1 MRDDIVRGRLAPA
14 SWLRLE
20 ELKARFDAG
29 FSPIRE
35 GLSKLVAE
43 GLVELEPNRGFR
55 VAGLSRADLE
65 DIAVA
70 RCAIETVALRRAI
83 TFGGD
88 DWEAGV
94 VAAMHQYR
102 RKSEVAFDGEA
113 QLRAWEAAHEAL
125 HAALIGA
132 CRSPR
137 LMESQKRLQDQHMRY
152 RRLIVI
158 PAVSPEA
165 HIEEHER
172 LVALALDRKV
182 DEAVVAIEAHMMI
195 TVDALEKAD
204 FWREAAV
211 SS

>member
-1 MRDDIVRGRLAPA
+1 
-14 SWLRLE
+14 
-20 ELKARFDAG
+20 
-29 FSPIRE
+29 
-35 GLSKLVAE
+35 
-43 GLVELEPNRGFR
+43 
-55 VAGLSRADLE
+55 
-65 DIAVA
+65 
-70 RCAIETVALRRAI
+70 
-83 TFGGD
+83 
-88 DWEAGV
+88 
-94 VAAMHQYR
+94 MHQYR

-204 FWREAAV
+204 FWRDAAV